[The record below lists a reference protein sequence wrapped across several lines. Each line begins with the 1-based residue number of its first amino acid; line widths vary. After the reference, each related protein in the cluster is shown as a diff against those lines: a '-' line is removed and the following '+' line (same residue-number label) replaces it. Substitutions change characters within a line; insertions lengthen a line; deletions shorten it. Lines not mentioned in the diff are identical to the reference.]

1 MYVRDVCA
9 RAHNFEIIILWFN
22 CDSIYGRWEASH
34 IEVDIELFSRII
46 SLYMVAEKLLI
57 FFWLNYFREFY
68 KLENYSNYNKPRSLE
83 ITPNKLIKSI

>member
-1 MYVRDVCA
+1 M
-9 RAHNFEIIILWFN
+9 

-46 SLYMVAEKLLI
+46 SLYMAAEKLLI
-57 FFWLNYFREFY
+57 LKFILNYYEH
-68 KLENYSNYNKPRSLE
+68 ENYSVFSKITVIYNKPRSLE